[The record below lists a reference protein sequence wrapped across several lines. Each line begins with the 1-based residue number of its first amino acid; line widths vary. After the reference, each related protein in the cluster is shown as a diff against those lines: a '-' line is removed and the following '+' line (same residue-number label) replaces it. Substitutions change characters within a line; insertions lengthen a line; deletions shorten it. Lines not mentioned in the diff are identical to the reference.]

1 MLLSFIKLWLTFF
14 HWRKFLNYI
23 EYLNRFLLFIMSLVS
38 SKTNAVQSKIH
49 CLFESTV
56 VESVPSKKR
65 QGQNFKVVAS
75 ESISK
80 HAIGF
85 NKMEKVA
92 TEKIDGTCCFVD
104 NVNGL

>member
-1 MLLSFIKLWLTFF
+1 M
-14 HWRKFLNYI
+14 
-23 EYLNRFLLFIMSLVS
+23 MSLVS

-75 ESISK
+75 ETISK
-80 HAIGF
+80 HALGF
-85 NKMEKVA
+85 NKLEKIA

-104 NVNGL
+104 VINGLLIELILIFYLFFTNSFMLIKVLNKNVN

>member
-1 MLLSFIKLWLTFF
+1 M
-14 HWRKFLNYI
+14 
-23 EYLNRFLLFIMSLVS
+23 MSLVS

-75 ESISK
+75 ETISK
-80 HAIGF
+80 HALGF
-85 NKMEKVA
+85 NKLEKIA

-104 NVNGL
+104 VINGLLIELILIFYLFFTNSFMLIMVLNKNLN